1 MVLPVALLHAAKLR
15 KFTNANV
22 PLRWPSC
29 LPACLQVLV
38 RRFEGLLDRILRQE
52 TLMAQGGLGTSLASA
67 SISGAPPDRVAAAAA
82 KVLTDGAGSDLPLSS
97 RSLAASFWALGNMR
111 YPLTQEQLDKV
122 AGAQGAVPRGC
133 LVS

>member
-1 MVLPVALLHAAKLR
+1 MFRCAGRLA
-15 KFTNANV
+15 
-22 PLRWPSC
+22 C